1 VSELETLY
9 TDTKTQS
16 IEKSIINFKGD
27 KLKWMQEKRRQ
38 RRRDRQRL
46 KNASKNDLSPSRSV

>member
-1 VSELETLY
+1 VSQLDIIY

-16 IEKSIINFKGD
+16 LEKSILNFKGD
-27 KLKWMQEKRRQ
+27 KLKWIQEKRRQ

-46 KNASKNDLSPSRSV
+46 KYVSKDDV

>member
-1 VSELETLY
+1 VSELEILY

-16 IEKSIINFKGD
+16 LEKSIINFKGD
-27 KLKWMQEKRRQ
+27 MLKWKKEKRRQ

-46 KNASKNDLSPSRSV
+46 KNASKDDLPPNRSL

>member
-1 VSELETLY
+1 MSELELLY

-16 IEKSIINFKGD
+16 IEKSIVNFKGD

-46 KNASKNDLSPSRSV
+46 KNASKNDLPPDRTL

>member
-1 VSELETLY
+1 MSELEILY

-27 KLKWMQEKRRQ
+27 MLKWKKEKRRQ

-46 KNASKNDLSPSRSV
+46 KNASKNDLPSNRSL